1 MLGQIEIGP
10 ENPRSRDASD
20 LMEELSAFLL
30 AMTGSSGEHSFST
43 EDVEGSRSV
52 FAVARDP
59 EGKAVGCGALRPLE
73 SGFAEIKRVYTR
85 IRSNGVCT
93 RILSYLEEEAR
104 KMGYDSVRLETRT
117 VNHRA
122 VAFYE
127 RNGYVRI
134 SNYGVYAHRTEAVCF
149 EKSLR

>member
-1 MLGQIEIGP
+1 LEQIEIGP
-10 ENPRSRDASD
+10 ENPRSRDATD
-20 LMEELSAFLL
+20 LMEELSARLL
-30 AMTGSSGEHSFST
+30 AMTGSSGKHSFST
-43 EDVEGSRSV
+43 EDAEGSRSV
-52 FAVARDP
+52 FVVARDP

-73 SGFAEIKRVYTR
+73 GGFAEIKRVYAR
-85 IRSNGVCT
+85 IRSNGVGT

-104 KMGYDSVRLETRT
+104 KMGYDSIRLETRT
-117 VNHRA
+117 VNHCA

-134 SNYGVYAHRTEAVCF
+134 PNYGVYAHRTEAVCF